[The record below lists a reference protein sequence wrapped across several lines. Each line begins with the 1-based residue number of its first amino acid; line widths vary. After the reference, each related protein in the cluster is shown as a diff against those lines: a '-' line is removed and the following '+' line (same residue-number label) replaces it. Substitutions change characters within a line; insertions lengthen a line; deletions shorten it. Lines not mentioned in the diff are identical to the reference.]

1 MQSNT
6 KNICTFYCHWQEGK
20 FLKREWLE
28 MTENV
33 KIQKQKEYAFV
44 LDLKDNKL
52 APTNENKA
60 WILIRKEKAILISK
74 YPMVIQ
80 LKREIKPEEQDKTEF
95 VCGIDD
101 GSKHVGIAIA
111 WKCKNHNKVIFKG
124 TIEQRQDVKHLMEV
138 RKGYR
143 RYRRNHK
150 RYRKTRFD
158 NRSASTRKCR
168 IAPSILQ
175 KRNSTLRVINR
186 LLKYINIRE
195 YHLEDVAIDIRA
207 LTEGHKLYRWQYEK
221 SNRLDEN
228 IRKAVILRDNCK
240 CMQCHKSN
248 CVLEVHHIVSRRTH
262 GSNTLSNLIT
272 LCKECHDRTKG
283 KEELFVKDY
292 QNMINGNNI
301 RFDYAQHVMQ
311 GKNYLR
317 SELSK
322 LGKLIL
328 TTGGDTANKRIDWD
342 VDKSHSNDAIVIT
355 DLMVHKKDYNIKDM
369 VIKPMRSKSKSK
381 VEEVCGFKHRDLIKY
396 TKKNGESYIGY
407 ITALYP
413 EKKQC
418 NITTLDKQILK
429 RYGIKSLKLIWR
441 FNKIYWF

>member
-28 MTENV
+28 MTVNV
-33 KIQKQKEYAFV
+33 KMQKQKEYAFV
-44 LDLKDNKL
+44 LDLKYNRL

-60 WILIRKEKAILISK
+60 WILIRKEKATLVSK

-80 LKREIKPEEQDKTEF
+80 LKREVKTEEQVKTEF

-101 GSKHVGIAIA
+101 GSKYIGIAVVH
-111 WKCKNHNKVIFKG
+111 KCKNHNKVIFKG

-138 RKGYR
+138 RKG
-143 RYRRNHK
+143 
-150 RYRKTRFD
+150 
-158 NRSASTRKCR
+158 R
-168 IAPSILQ
+168 IAPSISQ

-195 YHLEDVAIDIRA
+195 YYLEDVAIDIRA
-207 LTEGHKLYRWQYEK
+207 LTEGHKLYRWQYQK

-248 CVLEVHHIVSRRTH
+248 CVIEVHHIVPRRTH

-272 LCKECHDRTKG
+272 LCEECHDRTEG

-292 QNMINGNNI
+292 QNMINGKNI

-328 TTGGDTANKRIDWD
+328 TTGGDTANKRIEWD
-342 VDKSHSNDAIVIT
+342 VNKSHSNDAIVIT
-355 DLMVHKKDYNIKDM
+355 DLMVNKKDYNIKDM
-369 VIKPMRSKSKSK
+369 Q
-381 VEEVCGFKHRDLIKY
+381 L
-396 TKKNGESYIGY
+396 N
-407 ITALYP
+407 L
-413 EKKQC
+413 
-418 NITTLDKQILK
+418 
-429 RYGIKSLKLIWR
+429 
-441 FNKIYWF
+441 